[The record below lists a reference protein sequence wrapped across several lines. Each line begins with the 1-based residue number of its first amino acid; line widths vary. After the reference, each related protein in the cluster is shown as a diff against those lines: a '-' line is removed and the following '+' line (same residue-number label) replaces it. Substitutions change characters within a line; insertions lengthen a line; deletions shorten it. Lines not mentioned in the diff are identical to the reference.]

1 MENIT
6 IKEIE
11 PELFAQVCPN
21 CNGRGT
27 VGYDRKPC
35 PTCGKTDHPG
45 IVYVPV
51 KKQVQIGE
59 PIMNGR
65 KNYENQDSTH

>member
-6 IKEIE
+6 IKEIH
-11 PELFAQVCPN
+11 PQFYAQVCPN

-27 VGYDRKPC
+27 VGYNAKPC
-35 PTCGKTDHPG
+35 PTCGHTDHKG

-51 KKQVQIGE
+51 TNE
-59 PIMNGR
+59 R
-65 KNYENQDSTH
+65 KNEYERDQK

>member
-1 MENIT
+1 MNGRMENIT
-6 IKEIE
+6 IKEIQ
-11 PELFAQVCPN
+11 PEFYAQTCPN
-21 CNGRGT
+21 CNGRAT

-51 KKQVQIGE
+51 T
-59 PIMNGR
+59 NGR
-65 KNYENQDSTH
+65 KNEYDRDQK